1 MKPDLTRL
9 LTQAEND
16 DLRTELLALLRMQ
29 AVAYTQGD
37 SDSLPAEVMLEL
49 LASLLYTLGVD
60 PAQSQTLAPLYG
72 RDLRPLYE
80 GLPHA
85 ASQDGS
91 GPRAH
96 SGALPGNAAAGL
108 HVPQ

>member
-80 GLPHA
+80 AGCRTLLRKTDQA
-85 ASQDGS
+85 
-91 GPRAH
+91 RALIQ
-96 SGALPGNAAAGL
+96 ALCR
-108 HVPQ
+108 